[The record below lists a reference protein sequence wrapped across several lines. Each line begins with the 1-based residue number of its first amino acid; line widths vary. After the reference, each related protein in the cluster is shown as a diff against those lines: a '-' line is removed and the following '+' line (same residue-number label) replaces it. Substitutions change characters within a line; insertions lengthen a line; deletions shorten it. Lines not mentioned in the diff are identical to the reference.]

1 MLEVDVTRRLG
12 DFTLEAALTAPD
24 QGVTALFGE
33 SGSGKTSLLRLLA
46 GLDRPDRGVI
56 RLDGEAL
63 VDTGRGIHVPAHK
76 RQLGVVF
83 QEARLF
89 PHYRVRGN
97 LCYALHSSMHAEFE
111 RIVTLLGIDHL
122 LDRMPGALSGGEARR
137 VSIGRALLSGPRML
151 LMDEPLTGL
160 DGARKQE
167 LLDYITRLARE
178 VEIPIIF
185 VSHDTDELMA
195 VATRLALV
203 EQGRITA
210 SGELDDMLARLDLSD
225 QLGGFEA
232 SSRLHAVLEA
242 PEPDYQLIRARL
254 PDGQLL
260 LLPAEAGEPGERIA
274 LRIRVRDV
282 ALALEAPARTSFRNL
297 LTATIEEHDA
307 ERERATV
314 ELTLRVGKERLR
326 SRVTRHAFDEL
337 GLERERPVVA
347 MIRSVSL
354 SPSGQS
360 PRRNTM
366 K

>member
-1 MLEVDVTRRLG
+1 MLELDVTRQLG
-12 DFTLEAALTAPD
+12 DLTLAASLTAPE

-33 SGSGKTSLLRLLA
+33 SGSGKTSLLRLMA

-56 RLDGEAL
+56 RLDGETL
-63 VDTGRGIHVPAHK
+63 VDTGRGVWVPPH
-76 RQLGVVF
+76 RRRLGVVF

-97 LCYALHSSMHAEFE
+97 LRYALHASMQGEFE
-111 RIVTLLGIDHL
+111 RIVALLGIGHL
-122 LDRMPGALSGGEARR
+122 LDRMPGSLSGGEARR
-137 VSIGRALLSGPRML
+137 VSIGRALLSGPRLL

-167 LLDYITRLARE
+167 LLDYIARLARE

-203 EQGRITA
+203 EQGRIIA

-232 SSRLHAVLEA
+232 SSRLHAVLGQ
-242 PEPDYQLIRARL
+242 PEPDHRLIRAQL
-254 PDGQLL
+254 ADGQQL
-260 LLPAEAGEPGERIA
+260 LLPADAGAPGEAIA

-282 ALALEAPARTSFRNL
+282 ALALEAPRHTSFRNL
-297 LTATIEEHDA
+297 LAATIEAHDA
-307 ERERATV
+307 ERERPTV
-314 ELTLRVGKERLR
+314 ELTLRIGSERLR

-337 GLERERPVVA
+337 GLCRGQAVVA

-354 SPSGQS
+354 STSGRAQ
-360 PRRNTM
+360 RQDVM
-366 K
+366 D